1 MPHFNDIEHAGVA
14 GPRRQQEW
22 DDRGSAAEEVRD
34 NKGD

>member
-1 MPHFNDIEHAGVA
+1 MPHFNDIEHANAA

-22 DDRGSAAEEVRD
+22 DDRGSAEEVRD